1 MPYIIEKLVGKSTYL
16 YQVKSFWDSKK
27 KQPRQKRTYLGKK
40 DPETGQPVRTRNK
53 YTPRLS
59 KDYGH
64 VYLLQKLAEDIGLT
78 QLLKNVFPDD
88 HHILLALTFFEIS
101 EAAPLYIFPYWVAST
116 MLEDVQPLS
125 PKALTTFTEKMGRM
139 DCERLEFSKHW
150 VKQVGETHVVV
161 FDITSLSSYSELFEY
176 LEPGYNRDN
185 EHLPQ
190 INLGVIYAE
199 QNKIPLYY
207 QVYPGSIPDVSTLK
221 NLLNYLEL
229 FELTDILFVMDRG
242 FYSAANLSNMNQTP
256 IKFIIPLPRSV
267 KLFSTLLS
275 KHTKKL
281 SNLENT
287 FLFNDEVL
295 FYVQESTKI
304 NQVPIQAHLYFDPR
318 SRSEQTTRFL
328 KKILELETSCKKET
342 FHNKKEVLQYLSS
355 HLKGASQCFKVTVK
369 AGSPK
374 ITRKTKNLSKH
385 MANMGITIML
395 TNHNGLG
402 RETILD
408 MYRQKD
414 YLEKTFDVLK
424 NEFDGKRLR
433 GILKDT
439 IEGRLFVKF
448 ISLILYSVI
457 GNKMREQQL
466 FKRYSVREIMYE
478 LKKIRIV
485 EMTNGKSY
493 LTEISKRQKEIFNK
507 FGVETPN
514 IET

>member
-1 MPYIIEKLVGKSTYL
+1 
-16 YQVKSFWDSKK
+16 
-27 KQPRQKRTYLGKK
+27 
-40 DPETGQPVRTRNK
+40 
-53 YTPRLS
+53 
-59 KDYGH
+59 
-64 VYLLQKLAEDIGLT
+64 
-78 QLLKNVFPDD
+78 
-88 HHILLALTFFEIS
+88 
-101 EAAPLYIFPYWVAST
+101 
-116 MLEDVQPLS
+116 
-125 PKALTTFTEKMGRM
+125 
-139 DCERLEFSKHW
+139 
-150 VKQVGETHVVV
+150 
-161 FDITSLSSYSELFEY
+161 
-176 LEPGYNRDN
+176 
-185 EHLPQ
+185 
-190 INLGVIYAE
+190 
-199 QNKIPLYY
+199 
-207 QVYPGSIPDVSTLK
+207 
-221 NLLNYLEL
+221 
-229 FELTDILFVMDRG
+229 
-242 FYSAANLSNMNQTP
+242 
-256 IKFIIPLPRSV
+256 
-267 KLFSTLLS
+267 
-275 KHTKKL
+275 
-281 SNLENT
+281 
-287 FLFNDEVL
+287 VL

-478 LKKIRIV
+478 LKKR
-485 EMTNGKSY
+485 
-493 LTEISKRQKEIFNK
+493 
-507 FGVETPN
+507 
-514 IET
+514 